1 MPITYRVGPGPATV
15 QLAVSFDWR
24 TATAMN
30 VVARL
35 EGARWS
41 DQWVLRGNHHDAWN
55 HGARDPIAGLVT
67 VLAEAKAIALLPAPP
82 GRTLMFAA
90 WVLRSRADGFYRVG

>member
-1 MPITYRVGPGPATV
+1 M